1 MVIVEIAGGEACK
14 RFIVQA
20 VRRSR
25 AGFDDVA
32 LVELE
37 FYFAGYVFLCDIYE
51 CLDCLT
57 QRGEPFSFV
66 YDLCELVA
74 KYPSLSPW

>member
-20 VRRSR
+20 VRRGR

-37 FYFAGYVFLCDIYE
+37 FYFAGY
-51 CLDCLT
+51 
-57 QRGEPFSFV
+57 
-66 YDLCELVA
+66 
-74 KYPSLSPW
+74 